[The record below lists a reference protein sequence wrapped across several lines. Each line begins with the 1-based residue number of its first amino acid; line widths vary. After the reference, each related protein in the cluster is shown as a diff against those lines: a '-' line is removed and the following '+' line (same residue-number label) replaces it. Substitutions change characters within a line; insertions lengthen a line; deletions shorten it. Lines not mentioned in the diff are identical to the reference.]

1 MADITT
7 AMGVFGYYFY
17 VALALLFI
25 VEIIRLIGNISGG
38 CGTINESMDA
48 IKKKF
53 AEKKKDSGKEKKI
66 DRVEEALLIDLDR
79 KYQKLQSDIKKAATK
94 ATPAAYTPVMT
105 NLQQIKDE
113 TLKLEKLVKFEISVE
128 SKAEVIKNNK
138 TFARI
143 LADEG
148 NYVRAL
154 ENGFQKIE
162 EFFERTPTPNT
173 KQIGNLTTLTNYLRA
188 VIRRLIQDNRNEEA
202 VV

>member
-38 CGTINESMDA
+38 GGTINESMDA